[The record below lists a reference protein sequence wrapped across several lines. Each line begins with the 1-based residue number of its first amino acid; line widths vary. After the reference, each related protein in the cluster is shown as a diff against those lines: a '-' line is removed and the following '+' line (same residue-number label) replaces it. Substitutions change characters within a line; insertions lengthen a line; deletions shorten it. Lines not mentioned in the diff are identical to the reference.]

1 MSESSSDRFRQRSDY
16 VRSPITDL
24 VQSTVAERPRKHFS
38 ACKRCHA
45 RKIKCSG
52 DRPCTGCQATDHPQS
67 SCVYPARDR
76 KIKISQSYI
85 QRLVEENNDLR
96 QSVLSTHGSPTAITS
111 PRQPDLPEETY
122 DQDANVR
129 KALIDDRAWFVPYS
143 TASAP
148 VYIEEAS
155 CTAFAT
161 RFRQSLDPS
170 TGSHRLRASYVKDA
184 DLVSTADLN
193 APWPART
200 QARLLVKVALA
211 HIGQSYHLTLAK
223 ATLNR
228 LDRVYEDSNFN
239 DPTSACKFFGLF
251 ALGEV
256 YSNTAPSHSND
267 RAHGL
272 MFFRK
277 ASSLVQVFP
286 ERPTIDHIENFILL
300 VCVSILLHMH
310 LTNPNVRHCFL
321 AP

>member
-1 MSESSSDRFRQRSDY
+1 MSESVSDRPRRHSD
-16 VRSPITDL
+16 RADGPSTDPAG
-24 VQSTVAERPRKHFS
+24 STIAKKPRKHFL

-45 RKIKCSG
+45 RKIRCSG
-52 DRPCTGCQATDHPQS
+52 DKPCAGCQATNQTQG

-76 KIKISQSYI
+76 KVKISQSYI
-85 QRLVEENNDLR
+85 QRLLEENNNLR
-96 QSVLSTHGSPTAITS
+96 LSVSSIHGSPTTS
-111 PRQPDLPEETY
+111 ASPHQPDLSEGTFH
-122 DQDANVR
+122 QDANVR
-129 KALIDDRAWFVPYS
+129 KALIHDRAWFVPYT

-148 VYIEEAS
+148 VYIEEAA

-170 TGSHRLRASYVKDA
+170 AGSHRLRASYINDA
-184 DLVSTADLN
+184 DLISNADLDV
-193 APWPART
+193 PWPART

-228 LDRVYEDSNFN
+228 LDRVYQDSNFN
-239 DPTSACKFFGLF
+239 DPISACKFFGLF

-256 YSNTAPSHSND
+256 YSNAAPSHVND

-272 MFFRK
+272 TFFRK
-277 ASSLVQVFP
+277 ASSLVQVLP

-300 VCVSILLHMH
+300 VCV
-310 LTNPNVRHCFL
+310 
-321 AP
+321 